1 MSIDSSLWL
10 KTDIPS
16 GVHSPD
22 EEKRVKACLNL
33 AALYSDP
40 LVGFLQRKFS
50 LDSEQAH
57 DLVHEFIDRRI
68 VEGRIVEG
76 FDPVFEGKKR
86 KFRHYLC
93 RSLIWLY
100 LDHKKQESKRREF
113 QPELVYHEIE
123 SDQITDEVYE
133 YVLAANLL
141 IQSFMAVKAD
151 CDKKDQ
157 QSMWD
162 VFAIRVI
169 KQALTGKKEK
179 HVDIA
184 EQLGLESA
192 KRSSHLLESARQKFR
207 SFANRIIQE
216 SGCGFDNRTPEDLL
230 KILGQPPLPDF
241 DLCKHLKRL
250 LELSIDENEIFL
262 IETAEELKKAA
273 EAWLNDREVDQ
284 LSGDELLWR
293 QTVYQTVSEYQSG
306 EKAAGDLQLSFSGLL
321 SGSDE
326 KLWDVFQSVD
336 NEKSLTDIRRA
347 AKKYL
352 KQKMS
357 QAETS
362 MHRTIYSLVHASD
375 IVNHMVCRSRIEP
388 DDILSNIKS
397 SLSKPWL
404 DEQSRWQLK
413 KAAELLRDCSVVFD
427 ARL

>member
-1 MSIDSSLWL
+1 MCI
-10 KTDIPS
+10 
-16 GVHSPD
+16 
-22 EEKRVKACLNL
+22 R
-33 AALYSDP
+33 
-40 LVGFLQRKFS
+40 
-50 LDSEQAH
+50 
-57 DLVHEFIDRRI
+57 DR
-68 VEGRIVEG
+68 
-76 FDPVFEGKKR
+76 
-86 KFRHYLC
+86 
-93 RSLIWLY
+93 
-100 LDHKKQESKRREF
+100 
-113 QPELVYHEIE
+113 
-123 SDQITDEVYE
+123 
-133 YVLAANLL
+133 
-141 IQSFMAVKAD
+141 
-151 CDKKDQ
+151 
-157 QSMWD
+157 
-162 VFAIRVI
+162 
-169 KQALTGKKEK
+169 
-179 HVDIA
+179 
-184 EQLGLESA
+184 
-192 KRSSHLLESARQKFR
+192 
-207 SFANRIIQE
+207 
-216 SGCGFDNRTPEDLL
+216 
-230 KILGQPPLPDF
+230 
-241 DLCKHLKRL
+241 
-250 LELSIDENEIFL
+250 
-262 IETAEELKKAA
+262 
-273 EAWLNDREVDQ
+273 